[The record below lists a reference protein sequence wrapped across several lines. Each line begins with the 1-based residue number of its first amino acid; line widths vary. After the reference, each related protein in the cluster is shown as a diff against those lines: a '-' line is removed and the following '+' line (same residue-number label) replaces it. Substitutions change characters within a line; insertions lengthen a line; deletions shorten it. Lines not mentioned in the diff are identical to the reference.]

1 MSSTR
6 IPAKGKVGE
15 LTGSVARPRYLMLCE
30 PLRSMWGLT
39 CLVRVRE
46 NFVQYIV
53 IGAASEDV
61 RAGDATKVLEYSVL
75 GEIIV

>member
-1 MSSTR
+1 
-6 IPAKGKVGE
+6 
-15 LTGSVARPRYLMLCE
+15 
-30 PLRSMWGLT
+30 MWGLT